1 MSHTHSIR
9 PPPAPEPGWPWYILM
24 LQVMTAALAVT
35 LPIKLVMVLFSNP
48 SELLTWRTV
57 TWVLAMG
64 FCLATFVSLLVR
76 SPAGR
81 WLGLACI
88 ARPTV
93 SGAPPLLAQGEEEA
107 PPEPMRQ

>member
-1 MSHTHSIR
+1 
-9 PPPAPEPGWPWYILM
+9 M

-88 ARPTV
+88 ACL
-93 SGAPPLLAQGEEEA
+93 SSPPLARALASGWVA
-107 PPEPMRQ
+107 SSCHS